1 MLNQQKSNFNNMIVI
16 FTNLSTTY
24 TISPELD
31 DVVFNIAGIPYC
43 PPRTPRDR
51 EFLEEMKKLCYE
63 KIYEAIEENYSII
76 IINNTPLTLQV
87 IQELH
92 DKPDIPNASDW
103 LILSFFHGDAELVDN
118 KIKAT
123 ETEYLSPQII
133 LDLKAKEVESL
144 VDFPFVKK
152 VVIPHGF
159 QITAEYLKTLFTV
172 N

>member
-1 MLNQQKSNFNNMIVI
+1 MIVI

-24 TISPELD
+24 TLSPELD

-63 KIYEAIEENYSII
+63 KINEAIEENYSII

-92 DKPDIPNASDW
+92 DRPDNPNASDW
-103 LILSFFHGDAELVDN
+103 LILSFFHGDTELVEN

-123 ETEYLSPQII
+123 ETEYLNPQII
-133 LDLKAKEVESL
+133 LDLKVKEIESL
-144 VDFPFVKK
+144 ADYPFVKK
-152 VVIPHGF
+152 VFIPHGF
-159 QITAEYLKTLFTV
+159 QITAEYLNALFTAP
-172 N
+172 